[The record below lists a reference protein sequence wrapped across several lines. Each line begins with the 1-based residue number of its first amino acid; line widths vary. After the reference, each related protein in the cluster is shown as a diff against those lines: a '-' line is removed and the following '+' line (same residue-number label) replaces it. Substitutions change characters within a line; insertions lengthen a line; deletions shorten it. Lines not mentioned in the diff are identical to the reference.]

1 MIGLLPN
8 NPRSLIR
15 AMTRTVKW
23 IIYSTNQSCLLIF
36 GILSTLFFLSA
47 CMPGEIPPPV
57 FENTLT
63 PSQTS
68 IPTATIEW
76 VPASA
81 TPTMVSTSPRTP
93 TPEYRPDVGVVLL
106 SDDFSDPGSWT
117 LGKSSSGNIALG
129 INELTIAIAEPKAY
143 DYSVRQEPI
152 LGDFYLEITTSPT
165 LCQGEDQYGILLRMS
180 SPSDFYRYALSC
192 DGRVR
197 LDRIVQGTAT
207 SPQPW
212 TNSGAVPPGAPIRS
226 RLGVWARGNEMRF
239 FINDQYQFT
248 ITDPLLQSG
257 NLGVFA
263 RSMGETAVT
272 VNFSDLIVRHL
283 EQ

>member
-1 MIGLLPN
+1 MLGLHPK
-8 NPRSLIR
+8 NPRSRIR

-23 IIYSTNQSCLLIF
+23 IKHSTIQSCPLFFGMLI
-36 GILSTLFFLSA
+36 TLFLLSA
-47 CMPGEIPPPV
+47 CMPGEILSPV

-63 PSQTS
+63 PTQTS
-68 IPTATIEW
+68 TPTATVEW
-76 VPASA
+76 FPATA
-81 TPTMVSTSPRTP
+81 TPTMVPTFPMTP
-93 TPEYRPDVGVVLL
+93 TPEYHPDMGEVLL

-117 LGKSSSGNIALG
+117 LGQTSSGNIALG

-180 SPSDFYRYALSC
+180 SPGDFYRYALSC

-212 TNSGAVPPGAPIRS
+212 TNSGAVPPGAPITS

-248 ITDPLLQSG
+248 VTDPLLQSG

-272 VNFSDLIVRHL
+272 VNFSDLIIRQL